1 MYIYTQIFTTVLL
14 SLCCLNNLEM
24 FECLTTLSAFIANV
38 LRLPKKTH
46 YSLRWLIHAM
56 FTTFANSNYA
66 VAAENALNI
75 LPRRREG

>member
-1 MYIYTQIFTTVLL
+1 MF
-14 SLCCLNNLEM
+14 NNS
-24 FECLTTLSAFIANV
+24 FSFHCKRSKT
-38 LRLPKKTH
+38 PKKTH